1 MNSYT
6 LQPVGFI
13 RSTVKGREDGP
24 RQRARMVKSSDG
36 SEVEGE
42 GREGR
47 EGLGEVLLV
56 VIF

>member
-1 MNSYT
+1 MTSYT
-6 LQPVGFI
+6 LHPVGFI
-13 RSTVKGREDGP
+13 RSTVKGREDAP
-24 RQRARMVKSSDG
+24 RQRARMGESSDR